1 MTSAD
6 IDDQNIPE
14 DAMRRLAE
22 MKPGQSTTL
31 FTSDLSV
38 NEFLLVREA
47 GFRPLGL
54 VLGSSIY
61 HVGFQIGRWSKN
73 QELGTLSNA
82 MYHARELAMTRMEAE
97 ADVLGADGIVGVRLE
112 IEFKEFGNDLAEFI
126 AVGTAVKA
134 EDGRATG
141 ATNTGKPFTSDL
153 YGQDFWTL
161 MQAGYAPLGMVMGS
175 CVYHIAHQRFWQ
187 AMGNIGQNVEIPQF
201 TEALYDARE
210 LAMSRMQAEAEA
222 LHAEGIVGVQL
233 LSLPHRWGGHTT
245 EFFAIGTAVRP
256 LRADH
261 TIAKP
266 QLVLP
271 VGGLVTEGG
280 RDSGPA
286 WDMHL
291 MVAALRGRPV
301 GRGVLHPGADRHPRR
316 RAARGHGRGR
326 VPRSRWPTGSRAGRA
341 RPVAVRV
348 HGRDRELE
356 LRQGKRGGGRRDP
369 QGRAGRGDQPQ
380 AGRHRR
386 VAGRCLAEEL
396 TERGRAQTPRPAT
409 RWPGCS
415 VPERDLRRRT
425 DDLDQLSDVSAINRK
440 SPMCRLLGLT

>member
-6 IDDQNIPE
+6 ERQQGIPE

-22 MKPGQSTTL
+22 MRPGQSTTL

-47 GFRPLGL
+47 GFRPLGM

-61 HVGFQIGRWSKN
+61 HVGFQFGRWNKN
-73 QELGTLSNA
+73 QEMETLSNA

-126 AVGTAVKA
+126 AIGTAVKS
-134 EDGRATG
+134 EDGGNWR
-141 ATNTGKPFTSDL
+141 NNQNKPFTSDL
-153 YGQDFWTL
+153 SGQDFWTL
-161 MQAGYAPLGMVMGS
+161 IQSGYAPLGMVMGT

-222 LHAEGIVGVQL
+222 LKAEGIVGVQL

-245 EFFAIGTAVRP
+245 EFFAIGTGIRP

-261 TIAKP
+261 TISKP

-271 VGGLVTEGG
+271 LV
-280 RDSGPA
+280 DS
-286 WDMHL
+286 
-291 MVAALRGRPV
+291 
-301 GRGVLHPGADRHPRR
+301 
-316 RAARGHGRGR
+316 
-326 VPRSRWPTGSRAGRA
+326 
-341 RPVAVRV
+341 
-348 HGRDRELE
+348 
-356 LRQGKRGGGRRDP
+356 
-369 QGRAGRGDQPQ
+369 
-380 AGRHRR
+380 
-386 VAGRCLAEEL
+386 
-396 TERGRAQTPRPAT
+396 
-409 RWPGCS
+409 
-415 VPERDLRRRT
+415 
-425 DDLDQLSDVSAINRK
+425 
-440 SPMCRLLGLT
+440 